1 MNVGLNKNDI
11 LSVEVAV
18 LLTDLRCGRVNIYC
32 SQIIKLI
39 VVKLLND
46 ISVSIKICYTN
57 RNSGAVFLIG
67 YQCIMITQRTG
78 DDYGE

>member
-1 MNVGLNKNDI
+1 MNVGMNKNNI

-46 ISVSIKICYTN
+46 ILTLRNGTYALRILLYKPSI
-57 RNSGAVFLIG
+57 
-67 YQCIMITQRTG
+67 
-78 DDYGE
+78 